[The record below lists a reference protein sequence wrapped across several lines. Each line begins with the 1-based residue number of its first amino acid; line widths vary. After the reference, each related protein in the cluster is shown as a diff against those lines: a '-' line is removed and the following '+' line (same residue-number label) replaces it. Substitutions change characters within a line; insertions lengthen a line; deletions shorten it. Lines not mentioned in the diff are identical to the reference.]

1 LNVFANTET
10 YIEESYQNEPA
21 LQVFHGLP
29 IARNDMQADTAET
42 ARMQRR
48 ADNGAN
54 AQAPAHLIAFVR
66 LSISLI
72 GESP

>member
-1 LNVFANTET
+1 LNVFAVAET

-21 LQVFHGLP
+21 LQIFSGLP
-29 IARNDMQADTAET
+29 MARND
-42 ARMQRR
+42 RQRR

-66 LSISLI
+66 LSI
-72 GESP
+72 

>member
-1 LNVFANTET
+1 LNVFAVTET

-21 LQVFHGLP
+21 LQIFPGLP
-29 IARNDMQADTAET
+29 MTWNDVQADTAEI

-48 ADNGAN
+48 AVTGAN

-66 LSISLI
+66 LSI
-72 GESP
+72 